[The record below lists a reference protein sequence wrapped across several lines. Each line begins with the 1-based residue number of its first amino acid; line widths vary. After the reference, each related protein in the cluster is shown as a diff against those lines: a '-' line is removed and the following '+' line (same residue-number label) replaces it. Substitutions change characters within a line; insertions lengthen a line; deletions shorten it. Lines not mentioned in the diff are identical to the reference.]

1 MNKDFWGFKN
11 EEELKRKIVDV
22 HETVLKEQME
32 NLGEKTGYVIYGTSS
47 LIRIKNTAVKYEI
60 ATIFELVVPALDN
73 YRKTLL
79 IMYSKT
85 EVSYPVAITVGKSY
99 EEDMEAFNPDYE
111 CTNKSEFE
119 DALKEILQSQEI
131 MNLIAL
137 LYSKAKSA
145 QEMNN

>member
-22 HETVLKEQME
+22 PETVLKEQME

-47 LIRIKNTAVKYEI
+47 LIRIRNTSVKYEI
-60 ATIFELVVPALDN
+60 ATIFELIVPALDN

-85 EVSYPVAITVGKSY
+85 EASYPVAITVGKSY
-99 EEDMEAFNPDYE
+99 EEDMETFNPNYE
-111 CTNKSEFE
+111 CINKSEFE
-119 DALKEILQSQEI
+119 NALKEILQSQEI

-145 QEMNN
+145 QDMND